1 MNSIGLSLKI
11 IGRKKVTEKKITENV
26 FAIPFT
32 RDEIFSIV
40 YLIADFNSLK
50 AQVPEEDHGLSR
62 EFTLDSV
69 TNRFGGYF
77 QALLKDDPELLAIAK
92 EMHVGTTLVD
102 KN

>member
-1 MNSIGLSLKI
+1 MM
-11 IGRKKVTEKKITENV
+11 TEKKIKENV

-69 TNRFGGYF
+69 TNRFGSYF

-92 EMHVGTTLVD
+92 ELHVKTALVD